1 MLFELNLAAFVAARI
16 NYGFIM
22 ELDIRTAIDH
32 RQFLEIPAMLF
43 AALSLCFYFSV
54 HQVGEPAI
62 SPYASVCGGDC
73 SVEMKL
79 TGAHLQLADRMDSWN
94 GYVLPQ
100 SHTGVLSTCS
110 VLAPQRSRQGVY
122 PWL

>member
-1 MLFELNLAAFVAARI
+1 METYANSTSSPTALRDETRLRFPQVEALLLVYSALFLPVLFGMLFELNLAAFVAARI

-43 AALSLCFYFSV
+43 AALAICFYFSV

-62 SPYASVCGGDC
+62 SPYA
-73 SVEMKL
+73 
-79 TGAHLQLADRMDSWN
+79 
-94 GYVLPQ
+94 
-100 SHTGVLSTCS
+100 
-110 VLAPQRSRQGVY
+110 
-122 PWL
+122 

>member
-1 MLFELNLAAFVAARI
+1 MEVCWFICTRNMGQFRSTFCGRLRDQTRRKFPQVEAILLVYSALFLPVLFGMLFELNLAAFVAARI

-62 SPYASVCGGDC
+62 SPYASVCGG
-73 SVEMKL
+73 
-79 TGAHLQLADRMDSWN
+79 
-94 GYVLPQ
+94 
-100 SHTGVLSTCS
+100 TC
-110 VLAPQRSRQGVY
+110 
-122 PWL
+122 